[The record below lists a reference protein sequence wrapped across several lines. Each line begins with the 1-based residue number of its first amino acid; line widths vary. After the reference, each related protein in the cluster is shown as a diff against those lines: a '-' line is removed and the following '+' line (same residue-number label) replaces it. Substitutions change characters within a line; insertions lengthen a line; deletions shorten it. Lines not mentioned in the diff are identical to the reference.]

1 MKAYVI
7 LFIGV
12 VSVSFAAIFIRLAEA
27 PALVIA
33 SYRLTIASLILAPI
47 ALTKAISQRPRLRL
61 RNSLLILLSSLFLA
75 LHFGL
80 WIASLDYTSIASSV
94 VLVTAHPALVAVASY
109 FLWGERLSR
118 LKVAGIALA
127 FAGVAWIN
135 YGGFNF
141 SLRAATGNL
150 LALVAGF
157 AMAGY
162 LLIGSHLRERISMMS
177 YLAIIYAVSA
187 VMLLVATAIC
197 RQSLFG
203 YSGHTYLML
212 VLLAIIPQLLGHSS
226 LNLAVRLIP
235 VTLVSVAIL
244 GEPVGA
250 TVLAGLILGE
260 MPSSNEIGGGLL
272 ILSGILMV
280 VRPKREKSRSGNL

>member
-1 MKAYVI
+1 MKSYLI
-7 LFIGV
+7 LSIGV
-12 VSVSFAAIFIRLAEA
+12 VSVSFAAILIRLAEA

-47 ALTKAISQRPRLRL
+47 ALTKPARNRLRL
-61 RNSLLILLSSLFLA
+61 RWRDGLLMLLASLFLA

-94 VLVTAHPALVAVASY
+94 VLVTAHPALVAIASY

-118 LKVAGIALA
+118 LKVTGIALA
-127 FAGVAWIN
+127 LAGVAWIN
-135 YGGFNF
+135 YTGLTF
-141 SLRAATGNL
+141 SLRAVTGNL

-162 LLIGSHLRERISMMS
+162 LLIGGHLRERISIMS
-177 YLAIIYAVSA
+177 YLAIIYASSA
-187 VMLLVATAIC
+187 VMLLVTTAIC
-197 RQSLFG
+197 GQNLFG
-203 YSGHTYLML
+203 YSAHTYLML
-212 VLLAIIPQLLGHSS
+212 VLLAIIPQLIGHSS

-250 TVLAGLILGE
+250 TVLACLILGE
-260 MPSSNEIGGGLL
+260 APSINEIAGGLL
-272 ILSGILMV
+272 ILIGIFTV
-280 VRPKREKSRSGNL
+280 VRRRGEKA